1 MLPVALTN
9 ELLLYAVIVILYVVS
24 DDRVEKVTGPVASW
38 VQVQPEL
45 IIVCDA
51 VAIFLYSYVDAPVTL
66 VH

>member
-9 ELLLYAVIVILYVVS
+9 PLLLYAVIVILYVVS

-38 VQVQPEL
+38 VQPEL